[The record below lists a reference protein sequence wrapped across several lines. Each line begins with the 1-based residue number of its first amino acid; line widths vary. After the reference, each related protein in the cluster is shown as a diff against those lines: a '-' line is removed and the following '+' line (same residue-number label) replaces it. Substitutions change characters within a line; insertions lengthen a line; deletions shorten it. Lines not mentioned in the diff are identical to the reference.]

1 MSQQPTQ
8 PPPLVGVAAQAA
20 VRRRGRPIEKKP
32 KQTGSILALFFLLLI
47 TSGVVYMRSLQG
59 ALPSPYPS
67 PHDSQKKDTVDI
79 SELIVTRITER
90 IWGPPKHMPK
100 FDARVAQLHL
110 EEILK
115 FGPRPFSS
123 KANFQTADEIV
134 AMLHEWKDGTKNG
147 NKRLYIER
155 DQKSVLAGPFD
166 FPRQAQNKTYSLA
179 LDNIIVK
186 LRGICEFR
194 GGKECPS
201 LLVSAHYDAVVGS
214 PGASDDGIAVAVILE
229 MIRLLST
236 DEENPLPYSI
246 IFVLNNCEE
255 CGLLGAR
262 HFTKHKF
269 YKSVRASIN
278 LEGGGRAGP
287 AMLYR
292 GSDYTMLKTYAD
304 SVLQPYSSVI
314 GNDVM
319 NLGMG
324 DGKNEE
330 KAAAPIKTDDKLRNR
345 KAGTADAT
353 SAEGEVA
360 EVKKEEPPKKKRSN
374 LPNWFP
380 VFGAATVMPVVS
392 TLHTINQLLM
402 GIEPTII
409 DGTPALGVIGLVTL
423 FASILVVS
431 LLPYVLTAPNTIART
446 SQLSLFVLGLASLL
460 LLNQLYEPLTIPSDV
475 APFDREHPLKII
487 PKMEMDVTDV
497 NNPKTTYDLTFNTLA
512 LPYLVPTVL
521 KPKSTKCSAVN
532 KVTTKCSIDPI
543 PNKIHG
549 PRFPE
554 LAKALDVVEFQEI
567 GKSTWS
573 VTVRS
578 EYSRICFFGG
588 VEGDD
593 NAWRLNEKGG
603 IYPYNVWPGTNSV
616 RPSKFDSRVGT
627 AFAYKSYFDE
637 PQTFTVK
644 VNRTRIDELGASA
657 KLLTMK
663 VGCYVDDLAYIPGW
677 DSLEKAVLPKW
688 TVLEG
693 SGNGVLTVSKK
704 FVLIL

>member
-1 MSQQPTQ
+1 MTCTTKTVKLELTL
-8 PPPLVGVAAQAA
+8 PLSRTDITTTPKMTSGTLNIEVKNVSFTLVAFQFLAALVLSSVAPIAVIAAIEQIRPLAIYGHPIAARAA
-20 VRRRGRPIEKKP
+20 VFASS
-32 KQTGSILALFFLLLI
+32 TF
-47 TSGVVYMRSLQG
+47 G
-59 ALPSPYPS
+59 ALAPFYFIRSPFTTTDVNATPANEHQEMLNWHVS
-67 PHDSQKKDTVDI
+67 QVGTLIAWVPVTALVAISARHDI
-79 SELIVTRITER
+79 
-90 IWGPPKHMPK
+90 
-100 FDARVAQLHL
+100 
-110 EEILK
+110 
-115 FGPRPFSS
+115 
-123 KANFQTADEIV
+123 
-134 AMLHEWKDGTKNG
+134 
-147 NKRLYIER
+147 
-155 DQKSVLAGPFD
+155 
-166 FPRQAQNKTYSLA
+166 
-179 LDNIIVK
+179 
-186 LRGICEFR
+186 
-194 GGKECPS
+194 
-201 LLVSAHYDAVVGS
+201 
-214 PGASDDGIAVAVILE
+214 
-229 MIRLLST
+229 
-236 DEENPLPYSI
+236 
-246 IFVLNNCEE
+246 
-255 CGLLGAR
+255 GLLYTHGVWVLFGCLAFG
-262 HFTKHKF
+262 HDWL
-269 YKSVRASIN
+269 
-278 LEGGGRAGP
+278 LER
-287 AMLYR
+287 
-292 GSDYTMLKTYAD
+292 SWF
-304 SVLQPYSSVI
+304 
-314 GNDVM
+314 GNESKQ
-319 NLGMG
+319 G

-353 SAEGEVA
+353 SAEGEAA
-360 EVKKEEPPKKKRSN
+360 EVKKVEPPKKKRSN